1 MRGQSVLVLGNFA
14 EQLSSFTS
22 RGEAADLAYWSSFVD
37 RFYSPTG
44 VLRQGVFNNQA
55 GAKQFEIATPA
66 LARYYLTQFASGIR
80 QIQMLIEGPREKDLP
95 NGGHLVEC
103 PKAFFIYWFTNDA
116 QLFTTGTL
124 KAQFDFQNKI
134 EVLDIVVM
142 SHTEYLPRSQL
153 QALELDQKQ
162 SPKLTKNGK
171 RASQKQPQQ
180 PAFTLPESMVTSNG
194 VPYPVLQF
202 LEVAE
207 TISQMQL
214 LFQYSHQNPNLTPSE
229 SLRSLVSNMQAS
241 QNANPVFMQGNM
253 NPAMQPG
260 PNARA
265 PSMGGPNQFASPGMA
280 HLNLPVGAQGSPHL
294 PGSAH
299 PSPGQSNLSGPP
311 AIGPQGQMPQQVG
324 SASASPNVS
333 NKRRRASTVKMEG
346 EEAGGE
352 VNGAASGG
360 AKVKASPRVGGK
372 RQKGT
377 AA

>member
-1 MRGQSVLVLGNFA
+1 MAAEALKAQQQHQQNAAMLMQQRMAMRGQSVLVLGNFA

-202 LEVAE
+202 LE
-207 TISQMQL
+207 
-214 LFQYSHQNPNLTPSE
+214 
-229 SLRSLVSNMQAS
+229 
-241 QNANPVFMQGNM
+241 NANPVFMQGNM